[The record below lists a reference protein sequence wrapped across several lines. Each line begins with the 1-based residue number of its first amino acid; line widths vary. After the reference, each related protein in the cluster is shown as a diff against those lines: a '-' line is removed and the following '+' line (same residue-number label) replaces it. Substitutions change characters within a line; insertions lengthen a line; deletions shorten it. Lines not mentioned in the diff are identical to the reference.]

1 MVGYV
6 SDAEIAAQWAV
17 EKAIGVGAKAAWNAT
32 VGPAVNAAIDS
43 AWASVFGGAALE
55 GGGVAAGSG
64 LVGGAA
70 GGAGVTGAIAGAF
83 AAFAPAGIAL
93 AVFSLLAAIGS
104 KPNYTRTIDSTSIRW
119 DGERFVA
126 QRDQAVG
133 DDETGKLGDYVADKL
148 NLYYEARGFDPEAY
162 RQNNPY
168 LPASDP
174 ENDQV
179 RGGGA
184 REDPSYIGNINR
196 YIPDIRNP
204 TVGYGL
210 DVGWAGDGL
219 ALANGAEV
227 GDSAV
232 RRILLRAGE
241 SAESIDAFLGGPGKG
256 VAGGLPLPQ
265 TFGLDRRGGAEE
277 PVLDREDFKLQTPD
291 NDVRYQV
298 REFVPL
304 DQYMA
309 SADGGAP
316 AKTGPKPAYRDPN
329 VPDWL
334 SSWTMGRDRPTTKPA
349 AVDEKLWTAWNAATP
364 EEQANAWRYI
374 GADPWRELTGL
385 PAA

>member
-6 SDAEIAAQWAV
+6 SDAEIAAQWAI
-17 EKAIGVGAKAAWNAT
+17 EKAVGVGAKAAWNAT

-104 KPNYTRTIDSTSIRW
+104 KPNYTRTIDRTEIRW
-119 DGERFVA
+119 DGERFVSN
-126 QRDQAVG
+126 RLQAVG
-133 DDETGKLGDYVADKL
+133 GDKIAARL
-148 NLYYEARGFDPEAY
+148 NDYYAARPFDVTAY
-162 RQNNPY
+162 SQNNPY
-168 LPASDP
+168 APAWDP
-174 ENDQV
+174 EGDQA
-179 RGGGA
+179 RGG
-184 REDPSYIGNINR
+184 RPNDDPSRIGYINR

-204 TVGYGL
+204 TVGYGV
-210 DVGWAGDGL
+210 DVGFAGDGL
-219 ALANGAEV
+219 ALAR
-227 GDSAV
+227 GDDVVDSTL
-232 RRILLRAGE
+232 RRILMRAGE
-241 SAESIDAFLGGPGKG
+241 SAESIDAFIGGAGKG
-256 VAGGLPLPQ
+256 AAGGLPLPQ

-291 NDVRYQV
+291 YAVRYQE
-298 REFVPL
+298 RDFVPL
-304 DQYMA
+304 DSYMA
-309 SADGGAP
+309 TPDAEP
-316 AKTGPKPAYRDPN
+316 AKTGPKPPYSDPA
-329 VPDWL
+329 VPGWL

>member
-1 MVGYV
+1 MAAVQDDAAYV
-6 SDAEIAAQWAV
+6 ADWAL
-17 EKAIGVGAKAAWNAT
+17 EKALGYGAKAAWNAT
-32 VGPAVNAAIDS
+32 VGPAVNAALDS
-43 AWASVFGGAALE
+43 AWTSVFGSAVTSEMAV
-55 GGGVAAGSG
+55 GGGVAAGEAAVAG
-64 LVGGAA
+64 AGAA
-70 GGAGVTGAIAGAF
+70 SGALGSAM
-83 AAFAPAGIAL
+83 AAFLPAGL
-93 AVFSLLAAIGS
+93 AFSIFSLLAAIGS
-104 KPNYTRTIDSTSIRW
+104 KPNYARTIDSTSIRW

-148 NLYYEARGFDPEAY
+148 NLYYETRGFDPEAY

-174 ENDQV
+174 ENDQA
-179 RGGGA
+179 RGGGP

-265 TFGLDRRGGAEE
+265 SFNLDFKGGAED
-277 PVLDREDFKLQTPD
+277 PVTDPEDFKLRTPD
-291 NDVRYQV
+291 SDVRWQ
-298 REFVPL
+298 EGQFVPL
-304 DQYMA
+304 DQYA
-309 SADGGAP
+309 ATAGQPDPLKS
-316 AKTGPKPAYRDPN
+316 GPKQW
-329 VPDWL
+329 PDTSTPGWL
-334 SSWTMGRDRPTTKPA
+334 RTWKYGRDRPTTRPA
-349 AVDEKLWTAWNAATP
+349 AVDEELWTAWNEANP
-364 EEQANAWRYI
+364 QQQASAWRVI
-374 GADPWRELTGL
+374 GVDAWRELTGL
-385 PAA
+385 PAL

>member
-64 LVGGAA
+64 LAAGA

-83 AAFAPAGIAL
+83 AAFAPAGVAL
-93 AVFSLLAAIGS
+93 AVFSLLAAVGS
-104 KPNYTRTIDSTSIRW
+104 KPNYTRTIDGTEIRW
-119 DGERFVA
+119 DGKQFVSN
-126 QRDQAVG
+126 RLQAVG
-133 DDETGKLGDYVADKL
+133 DDETGKLGDKVAARL
-148 NLYYEARGFDPEAY
+148 NDYYAARPFDVAAY
-162 RQNNPY
+162 SQNNPY
-168 LPASDP
+168 APARDP
-174 ENDQV
+174 EGDQA
-179 RGGGA
+179 RGGGPND
-184 REDPSYIGNINR
+184 DPSRIGYINR

-204 TVGYGL
+204 TVGYGV
-210 DVGWAGDGL
+210 DVGFAGDGL
-219 ALANGAEV
+219 ALAR
-227 GDSAV
+227 GDDVVDSTL

-241 SAESIDAFLGGPGKG
+241 SAESIDAFIGGAGKG

-277 PVLDREDFKLQTPD
+277 PVLDQEDFKLQTPD

-309 SADGGAP
+309 SADGGTP